1 MCSISQ
7 CRLRNIDN
15 EAGEENSNREPMFDI
30 DTVMQNE
37 ENEEQMRYTVDQLVT
52 GRLSKEPDEAHSQ
65 SVGVGVSSGHLVTLV
80 GQNLA
85 MTNEIPTRI
94 KATENC

>member
-7 CRLRNIDN
+7 RRLRNIDS
-15 EAGEENSNREPMFDI
+15 EVGEENSNREPMFDI
-30 DTVMQNE
+30 DTVMEQ

-52 GRLSKEPDEAHSQ
+52 RRLSKELDEAHSQ
-65 SVGVGVSSGHLVTLV
+65 SVGVGVSSDHLVTLV

-85 MTNEIPTRI
+85 MTNEILTRI
-94 KATENC
+94 S